1 MHSQSIFFQ
10 SKPEKNAIYVSPNT
24 LPNYGYMLP
33 ISEKKL
39 SGNTYT
45 FIYEKKYN
53 CELFIA
59 PVSRRRHFS
68 KTFVSYEKYIRKHNK
83 YMNRR
88 HSEKNIRSTRSM
100 RNISCNDPMPIL
112 VKTKS
117 SPNLGVL
124 NKLMEIFDISSSN
137 EKLPIPEHAFKPPEP
152 LDSYFIGSFSDDIN
166 YMDDF
171 MLDDDTIYV

>member
-1 MHSQSIFFQ
+1 MHSQSIFFK
-10 SKPEKNAIYVSPNT
+10 SKPEKNAIYVFPNT

-53 CELFIA
+53 CEIFIA

-68 KTFVSYEKYIRKHNK
+68 KTFVSYSKYIRKHNK

-88 HSEKNIRSTRSM
+88 HSENNMRCA
-100 RNISCNDPMPIL
+100 RNIPYNDSISNL
-112 VKTKS
+112 VKTNS

-124 NKLMEIFDISSSN
+124 NKLMEIFDIGSNN
-137 EKLPIPEHAFKPPEP
+137 EKWPIPEHDFKPPEP
-152 LDSYFIGSFSDDIN
+152 LDSYFVGSFSDDIN